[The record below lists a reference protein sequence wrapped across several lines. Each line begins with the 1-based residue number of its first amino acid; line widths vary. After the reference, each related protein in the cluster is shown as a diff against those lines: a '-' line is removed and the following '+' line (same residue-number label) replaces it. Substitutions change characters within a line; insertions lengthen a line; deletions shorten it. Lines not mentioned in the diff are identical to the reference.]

1 MWTTIPEV
9 FPFFKRERSKSH
21 DRLDAS
27 APPSPRRNPA
37 LRKST
42 RSQPTLHV
50 TMDKSAYRPGDLVV
64 ATIDVRNDGPTAI
77 KAGTNAS
84 NRSLLDAV
92 LMEDLLVEVKGIER
106 VDPQWLVTP
115 KAPPGSKQRRGERT
129 ILESSSTSIISNV
142 MIGLGDNKT
151 YMVRTMLPRVLPP
164 SYRGTAVRYI
174 FFITVS
180 MRWCYSVVE
189 NGHGGHSPQMS
200 MSPVEVRT
208 PFQIWTLPSSSG
220 LTADELHSKDHYGFS
235 GIVPPSAIKVEIQWR
250 EKDEYSYWAQAA
262 DASYSLDDDKI
273 SKRSESSSSS
283 PVKGNMERSYEDGLL
298 SASPVI
304 TPREHNGPNASLR
317 KALSHSALPAAYLSE
332 RQDAQEVL
340 LSSSFDKRLGIW
352 DGASEGSG
360 SFEAVARGRDGL
372 LSGYENGNDHGY
384 GGGRE
389 DERGLSPPSSP
400 SMKYLRG
407 KTYNIR
413 INDQVLVRFGPRNPH
428 STYYFGDTVSG
439 TLSFLREEGARR
451 CLEVSAVLE
460 TREIL
465 NPSYL
470 HPSRKNSSVISKV
483 QSEYFETVC
492 DMLNSHFIFSV
503 PLDGPASFSTPLISV
518 QWILRFEFV
527 ASPPKVDWS
536 KYAHPLLIEERERGE
551 WSLPIVVHAPLP
563 PRAKKD
569 APMSPERKVLPGRD
583 ATSYTSPTT
592 REGSPVRLRDRASS
606 SSSF

>member
-9 FPFFKRERSKSH
+9 FPFFKRERSKSY

-27 APPSPRRNPA
+27 VPPSPRRNA
-37 LRKST
+37 TQRKST
-42 RSQPTLHV
+42 HTQPTLHV
-50 TMDKSAYRPGDLVV
+50 TMDKPAYRPGDIVV
-64 ATIDVRNDGPTAI
+64 ATIDVRNDGATAN
-77 KAGTNAS
+77 KTGAVAKTLA
-84 NRSLLDAV
+84 DAV

-106 VDPQWLVTP
+106 VDPQWLVTT
-115 KAPPGSKQRRGERT
+115 KLPPGPKQRRGERT
-129 ILESSSTSIISNV
+129 ILESSSTSIVSNV
-142 MIGLGDNKT
+142 MIALGENKT
-151 YMVRTMLPRVLPP
+151 YMVRTLLPKVLPP

-174 FFITVS
+174 FYITVS
-180 MRWCYSVVE
+180 MRWSFSVVE
-189 NGHGGHSPQMS
+189 NGHGGPTPHRS
-200 MSPVEVRT
+200 MSPLEVRT
-208 PFQIWTLPSSSG
+208 PLQIWTLPSSSG

-235 GIVPPSAIKVEIQWR
+235 GIVPPTAIKVDIQWR
-250 EKDEYSYWAQAA
+250 EKDDFSFWAQAT
-262 DASYSLDDDKI
+262 DASYSLDDDKT
-273 SKRSESSSSS
+273 SRRSASSSSS
-283 PVKGNMERSYEDGLL
+283 PVKGYLERTFEDGILN
-298 SASPVI
+298 SPVV
-304 TPREHNGPNASLR
+304 TPRELNGPNASLR

-332 RQDAQEVL
+332 RQEAQEVM
-340 LSSSFDKRLGIW
+340 LSGSFDKRLGIW
-352 DGASEGSG
+352 DAASEGSG
-360 SFEAVARGRDGL
+360 SYEAVARGRDGF
-372 LSGYENGNDHGY
+372 LSGCENGNDHGY

-389 DERGLSPPSSP
+389 EERGLSPPSSP
-400 SMKYLRG
+400 SMRYLRG

-413 INDQVLVRFGPRNPH
+413 INDQVLVRFAPRNPD

-439 TLSFLREEGARR
+439 TLTFLREEGARR
-451 CLEVSAVLE
+451 CLEVSVVLE

-527 ASPPKVDWS
+527 ASPPHVDWS

-563 PRAKKD
+563 PRAKRN
-569 APMSPERKVLPGRD
+569 AP
-583 ATSYTSPTT
+583 TSPDRQIVSGRAAASFASSPST